1 MAKKSAKLKKNN
13 KMDNF
18 NSIRLKIASP
28 EEILRWSYGEIIK
41 PETINYRTQR
51 PEKDGLFSE
60 RIFGPTKDYECYCGK
75 YKKVR
80 YKGIKCDKCGV
91 EVTRASVR
99 RERMGHISLAAPVA
113 HIWFLRSVPSRIG
126 LAINVPVS
134 KLEKVV
140 YYAAFIVISV
150 DEEHRKA
157 ALEEI
162 DRELKSRRRMEDE
175 IKDELEVAAEQIR
188 QTLKDLRPGMVLSE
202 AEYHSLSRRFGNV
215 FVSMSGAEGV
225 RKVLE
230 DVDIAKEIKAIEKEF
245 EKTEDT
251 NRRQHLSRRLKF
263 FTAMQKSGVRPEW
276 MIMTELPVLPPD
288 LRPMVALDGGRYATS
303 DLNDL
308 YRRVINRNNRLK
320 KLLELNAPD
329 IIVVN
334 EKRMLQEAVDAL
346 IDNTARMG
354 RAQLTSRR
362 RPLRSLADMLKGKQG
377 RFRQNLLGKRV
388 DYSGRSVIVV
398 GPKLRYDECG
408 LPKKM
413 ALELFK
419 PFVISKIL
427 ERGLAHNIKNANRL
441 IEFGPAEVWEILEE
455 VIKNRHVLLN
465 RAPTLHR
472 LGIQAFKPNLIED
485 LTVQIPPLVCSGF
498 NADFDGDQM
507 AVHLPLTEE
516 AQKEADSL
524 MLASKNILKP
534 SSGNLVPGPWND
546 IVLGLFYLTEEEK
559 DAQGAGKTFGSKDEA
574 KIAYEFGGV
583 GLRAPIKIG
592 KELETTVG
600 RLIFNEAV
608 PDDFGYVNHALTK
621 KALNQF
627 FADVVDKYG
636 FASTNEIL
644 DKISQFGFQYAT
656 ASGITW
662 SMSDLKTPSE
672 KRAILEEA
680 HKKVD
685 TVDEQHQGGLLT
697 DEERRARIIEIWNDA
712 KSRVEKV
719 VSTTLDP
726 NNSVYKIISS
736 GARGSWEQIN
746 QMMGMRGLVK
756 NPKGETIDLP
766 ITSSY
771 KEGFTPL
778 QYFNSVHGNRKGLV
792 DTALK
797 TAEAGYLTR
806 RMIDV
811 AQDVIIREEDCGT
824 KEGIEMKRE
833 DGNEF
838 GHKFSDRIFSRTLL
852 EDVKS
857 GRKTI
862 AKAGEVI
869 TMKLAEE
876 IENSDA
882 ESVKIRSVLTCKTL
896 YGVCAKCYGLDL
908 GDNQPIKVG
917 EAVGIVAAQ
926 SIGEPGTQLTLRTTH
941 SGGVAR
947 ADITSGLPRV
957 EELFEVR
964 TPKGKAVLAGFDA
977 VADSIEEKGSTRV
990 VRLKALGGKS
1000 KKEKTVEYQF
1010 PRIILLNVETG
1021 QTIEKGT
1028 AISEGS
1034 LDLKELYTLRGKE
1047 AVYRYIIQEVQ
1058 RIYLS
1063 EGAGINNKHIEVIIK
1078 QMFGRVKIADSGDSE
1093 FVTGEVVDK
1102 SKFFETNRE
1111 LKKAGKI
1118 PARAE
1123 ELLLGITKSA
1133 LTSEGFL
1140 AAASFQETA
1149 RVLVAAASEGKV
1161 DGLRGLK
1168 ENVIIGRLLPIGTTY
1183 RKEFPLE
1190 EEALAEE
1197 EAPKVSEEI
1206 SSEPILEKLTED

>member
-1 MAKKSAKLKKNN
+1 
-13 KMDNF
+13 MDNFNF
-18 NSIRLKIASP
+18 NSIRLKVASP
-28 EEILRWSYGEIIK
+28 EEIRRWSYGEITK

-134 KLEKVV
+134 KLEKVI
-140 YYAAFIVISV
+140 YYAAFIVTQV
-150 DEEHRKA
+150 DEERRKA
-157 ALEEI
+157 ALGEI
-162 DRELKSRRRMEDE
+162 DKELKSRRRMEDE
-175 IKDELEVAAEQIR
+175 IKDELEVAAEQTR

-202 AEYHSLSRRFGNV
+202 TEYYSLSRRFGDV

-230 DVDIAKEIKAIEKEF
+230 DVDIDKEIKAIEKEF
-245 EKTEDT
+245 GKTEDA

-263 FTAMQKSGVRPEW
+263 FTAMQRSGVRPEW

-308 YRRVINRNNRLK
+308 YRRVINRNNRLR

-398 GPKLRYDECG
+398 GPKLKYDECG
-408 LPKKM
+408 IPKKM

-427 ERGLAHNIKNANRL
+427 ERGLAHNVKNANRL
-441 IEFGPAEVWEILEE
+441 IESGPAEVWEILEE
-455 VIKNRHVLLN
+455 VIKNRYVLLN

-472 LGIQAFKPNLIED
+472 LGVQAFRPNLIED

-516 AQKEADSL
+516 AQKEADTL
-524 MLASKNILKP
+524 MLSSKNILKP
-534 SSGNLVPGPWND
+534 ASGSPVPGPWND

-559 DAQGAGKTFGSKDEA
+559 DAPQAGKIFGSKEEA
-574 KIAYEFGGV
+574 KLAYEFGEV
-583 GLRAPIKIG
+583 GLKAPISIG
-592 KELETTVG
+592 KELNTTVG
-600 RLIFNEAV
+600 RIIFNEAI
-608 PDDFGYVNHALTK
+608 PADFGYVNHAITK
-621 KALNQF
+621 KALNQL
-627 FADVVDKYG
+627 FASVIEKYG
-636 FASTNEIL
+636 FAETNEIL
-644 DKISQFGFQYAT
+644 DKISQLGFQYAT
-656 ASGITW
+656 LSGITW
-662 SMSDLKTPSE
+662 SISDLKVPQE
-672 KRAILEEA
+672 KKAIIAEA
-680 HKKVD
+680 HEKVE
-685 TVDEQHQGGLLT
+685 TVDEQYQEGLLT
-697 DEERRARIIEIWNDA
+697 DEERRARVIEIWNDA
-712 KSRVEKV
+712 KSQVEKV
-719 VSTTLDP
+719 VPTALDP
-726 NNSVYKIISS
+726 KSSVYKIISS
-736 GARGSWEQIN
+736 EARGSWEQIN

-756 NPKGETIDLP
+756 NPKGETMDVP
-766 ITSSY
+766 VTSSY

-811 AQDVIIREEDCGT
+811 AQDVIIREEDCKT
-824 KEGIEMKRE
+824 KDSIEVLRE
-833 DGNEF
+833 DGMEY
-838 GHKFSDRIFSRTLL
+838 GHKFSDRIFSRVLA

-862 AKAGEVI
+862 AKAGEPV
-869 TMKLAEE
+869 TMKLAKE
-876 IENSDA
+876 IEESDVT
-882 ESVKIRSVLTCKTL
+882 SVKIRSVLTCKTL

-908 GDNQPIKVG
+908 GHNRPIKIG

-947 ADITSGLPRV
+947 ADITSGLPRI

-964 TPKGKAVLAGFDA
+964 TPKGKAALAEFDA
-977 VADSIEEKGSTRV
+977 VVDSIEEKGNARI
-990 VRLKALGGKS
+990 VRLKAIGGKS

-1010 PRIILLNVETG
+1010 PRVILLNVETG

-1034 LDLKELYTLRGKE
+1034 LDLKELYALKGKE
-1047 AVYRYIIQEVQ
+1047 AIYRYIIQEVQ

-1063 EGAGINNKHIEVIIK
+1063 EGAGINNKHIEIIIK
-1078 QMFGRVKIADSGDSE
+1078 QMFGRIRVTDPGESE
-1093 FVTGEVVDK
+1093 FVTGEVMDK

-1111 LKKAGKI
+1111 IKKAGKV

-1123 ELLLGITKSA
+1123 ELLLSITKSA

-1149 RVLVAAASEGKV
+1149 RVLVGAASEGRV
-1161 DGLRGLK
+1161 DGLKGLK

-1183 RKEFPLE
+1183 RNEFPLTE
-1190 EEALAEE
+1190 TLENTAEE
-1197 EAPKVSEEI
+1197 DASKEKAHSE
-1206 SSEPILEKLTED
+1206 EKLTED